1 MESIITS
8 TELIPTSISTNV
20 DSDTEQELTNAIIE
34 LWSTHAQV
42 KSNIKKT
49 KADLKAIRTDLAER
63 LFTMKAL
70 LAKPG
75 RGGQW
80 SSFLTEHNI
89 SRTSADRLCA
99 FHEKSLNPDGN
110 STSGAITDEEIAKL
124 AESVWAKLERRLKGH
139 SEKYLFFSRLIME
152 SSTKS
157 EEYEDGILL
166 INPMYEPGPEPSV
179 PENIQLVE
187 AL

>member
-8 TELIPTSISTNV
+8 TAVIPTTISPEA
-20 DSDTEQELTNAIIE
+20 DSVSEQELTNAITE
-34 LWSTHAQV
+34 LWSIHVQAQTIV
-42 KSNIKKT
+42 RKK
-49 KADLKAIRTDLAER
+49 KDELKLVRTNLAER
-63 LFTMKAL
+63 LYTMKAL

-80 SSFLTEHNI
+80 SSFLIQHGI
-89 SRTSADRLCA
+89 SRTSADRLVT
-99 FHEKSLNPDGN
+99 FHEKSINPDGN

-124 AESVWAKLERRLKGH
+124 AESVWAKLEKRLKGH

-166 INPMYEPGPEPSV
+166 INPMYEEKPPV